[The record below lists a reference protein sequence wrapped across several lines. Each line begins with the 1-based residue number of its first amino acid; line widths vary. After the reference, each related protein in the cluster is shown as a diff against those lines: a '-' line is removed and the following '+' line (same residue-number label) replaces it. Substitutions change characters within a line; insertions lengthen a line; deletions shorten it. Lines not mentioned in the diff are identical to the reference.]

1 MKKLI
6 YALVLTVSVGTLV
19 AGGDGKSCAA
29 KSKAKSVELTGQ
41 VVCTGAAG
49 EDCNPVFRVAN
60 SDTSYSIC
68 HSSKISAKQLTSA
81 KGTYKVTG
89 KIIHCGDGEELVIDK
104 ASKI

>member
-19 AGGDGKSCAA
+19 AGGDGKSCSS
-29 KSKAKSVELTGQ
+29 KSKAKNVVLTGQ

-49 EDCNPVFRVAN
+49 EECNPVFRVAN
-60 SDTSYSIC
+60 SETSYSIC
-68 HSSKISAKQLTSA
+68 HSSKVDANELTSS
-81 KGTYKVTG
+81 KGTYKITG
-89 KIIHCGDGEELVIDK
+89 KLIHCGDGEELVINK